1 MTEDL
6 LAVPEGDATAV
17 LPEDALPE
25 ELPPADCALLEVLL
39 EVLLFL
45 LMELL
50 VPIPPLSDVLEPNTR
65 SDPV

>member
-17 LPEDALPE
+17 LPDDTLLD
-25 ELPPADCALLEVLL
+25 ELPPEDCALLEVLL

-50 VPIPPLSDVLEPNTR
+50 VPIPPLSDVLEPKTR